1 MREFKGYRA
10 GRHVSAA
17 QLSAGLAAN
26 IDRLLS
32 YLNIRGELIGQ
43 NLVGRNPTRP
53 DRHAGSFNVC
63 VKGPAPFEGGRCGL
77 WHDYATGD
85 GGDALDLIGYV
96 ANVDFK
102 GACDIAKQ
110 ILGWADPDNLPEIP
124 QVKVRP
130 KEEHEKIEPEENKVA
145 RAIFL
150 AAEKNV
156 LGTPVDLYL
165 RGRGIDLRRFMFNG
179 KPYLPGSIRF
189 SPNVSCGDGQSS
201 PAMICP
207 RITCGG
213 TWTGLHITYLK
224 QDGGKWV
231 KNKALYGGGKK
242 MLGRA
247 PGSVVGIWKGES
259 GESLPKA
266 SGDILI
272 AEGIE
277 TALSVAVEN
286 QDKRVIAS
294 TSVNNMI
301 NINLPDGIKRVI
313 LCVDY
318 DGERAPSAVAYNKA
332 AERFQKQGRDV
343 LAVYPPLNDAGERY
357 DDFND
362 ALVAEISAAAEGGDH
377 APF

>member
-1 MREFKGYRA
+1 MRKFKGYRA
-10 GRHVSAA
+10 GHHISAA
-17 QLSAGLAAN
+17 QLSAGLADH
-26 IDRLLS
+26 IDDLLS
-32 YLNIRGELIGQ
+32 YLGIRGELIGQ

-85 GGDALDLIGYV
+85 GGDALDLISYV
-96 ANVDFK
+96 ANTDFR

-110 ILGWADPDNLPEIP
+110 ILGWGDVDNLPDIP
-124 QVKVRP
+124 KVQVRP
-130 KEEHEKIEPEENKVA
+130 KEEHENIEPEENKVA

-150 AAEKNV
+150 SSVKDV
-156 LGTPVDLYL
+156 LGTPVDMYL
-165 RGRGIDLRRFMFNG
+165 QGRGIDLRRFRLKD

-189 SPNVSCGDGQSS
+189 NPAVNCGDGRTC
-201 PAMICP
+201 PAMVCP
-207 RITCGG
+207 RITCSGVY
-213 TWTGLHITYLK
+213 TGLHITFLK
-224 QDGGKWV
+224 QDGDKWR
-231 KNKALYGGGKK
+231 KNRDLYGGGKK

-247 PGSVVGIWKGES
+247 PGSVVGIWKGET
-259 GESLPKA
+259 GESLPNA

-301 NINLPDGIKRVI
+301 NINLPDAVKRVY
-313 LCVDY
+313 LCIDY

-332 AERFQKQGRDV
+332 AARFISQGREV
-343 LAVYPPLNDAGERY
+343 LAVYPPKNDAGERY

-362 ALVAEISAAAEGGDH
+362 ALIAELSAAEGGEH